1 LFWHFFLWIFLA
13 CNWEPWKLHAIPRNS
28 AQFKNIN
35 FAKQNSDWKPS
46 DLFTIFFIL
55 KRVNS
60 VIFCSCLSYVNLQ
73 FTLKTETQNSKFT
86 DLFIPPHLFSRL
98 NLSYICTSL
107 CLSFFL
113 FVCMSDHNFRTPALT
128 ALHLIFLGNYG
139 NIFSFVNT
147 SKFKV

>member
-1 LFWHFFLWIFLA
+1 MAFFPLDFPCVQLRTL
-13 CNWEPWKLHAIPRNS
+13 KTPRDS
-28 AQFKNIN
+28 AQFRTIQEHQFRQTEFRLETLGPIHDFFHLEKGKFCHFLFLSVLRKSAIYFKN
-35 FAKQNSDWKPS
+35 W
-46 DLFTIFFIL
+46 
-55 KRVNS
+55 
-60 VIFCSCLSYVNLQ
+60 
-73 FTLKTETQNSKFT
+73 NSK
-86 DLFIPPHLFSRL
+86 LKIYGFIYSPHLFSRL

>member
-1 LFWHFFLWIFLA
+1 MRAIASPENSTRFR
-13 CNWEPWKLHAIPRNS
+13 AIPHNC

-46 DLFTIFFIL
+46 EIFTIFFIL

-60 VIFCSCLSYVNLQ
+60 VIFFLSVLRKSAIYFKNL
-73 FTLKTETQNSKFT
+73 NSKLKIYGFNYSLPPPNSPVLIFL
-86 DLFIPPHLFSRL
+86 LFVHNR
-98 NLSYICTSL
+98 NL

-128 ALHLIFLGNYG
+128 ALHLVFFGNYG
-139 NIFSFVNT
+139 NILSLVNT
-147 SKFKV
+147 SNSKD